1 MNNIKNRT
9 LGNLWETLPGK
20 IVIYLEND
28 DVKEQFVAD
37 AAADG
42 YTVNGAKPTKDNVG
56 QIILL
61 RQHSLSNLGFA
72 ARVEFQCN
80 GGSHARGC
88 YHRIDYK
95 KYKNGSRDFYY
106 DPNKPE
112 PFITLTSKFHGII
125 KLNGYTNDDN
135 VKARNFFKLRVDS
148 LATAGE
154 EKRLFKLLRENFA
167 VDVIYD
173 ND

>member
-28 DVKEQFVAD
+28 AVKEQFVAD

-61 RQHSLSNLGFA
+61 RQHSLSNLGLPQ
-72 ARVEFQCN
+72 ESN
-80 GGSHARGC
+80 
-88 YHRIDYK
+88 Y
-95 KYKNGSRDFYY
+95 N
-106 DPNKPE
+106 
-112 PFITLTSKFHGII
+112 
-125 KLNGYTNDDN
+125 
-135 VKARNFFKLRVDS
+135 
-148 LATAGE
+148 ATAAAMQGAVITGLTT
-154 EKRLFKLLRENFA
+154 KSIKTAVGISIMILISPSRL
-167 VDVIYD
+167 
-173 ND
+173 